1 MKFADKLRELRKQE
15 KLSQEAL
22 AAKIGVSRQAVTK
35 WETERGLPD
44 IGNIMELSA
53 LFGVTVEELLA
64 AEETIAVKH
73 EPFYESRTEYDIAG
87 NKRIDMQLGGAK
99 QILLKG
105 TAEEK
110 LIVRLLSRSIET
122 IRQDLKVRIEDERQR
137 IDVRVKYMNQ
147 MTEAA
152 AKDGL
157 EIEVMLPNRYLDH
170 LEMRADCSELRIVD
184 LKCEN
189 LEFTGKTEHIC
200 IEDLEAEFEVDC
212 NHDIDITCNDLHG
225 SLALNQISASSVLYL
240 PADFT
245 FRTVVKGFG
254 NSIIWSD
261 GENGIADF
269 STPDA
274 ENYIELNGLKSTL
287 KIMLST
293 ASLK

>member
-1 MKFADKLRELRKQE
+1 MNAEFFEAIEQIEKEKGIPRTYMYEKIHQAMLTAFRRDNPECADNVEVILDEE
-15 KLSQEAL
+15 K
-22 AAKIGVSRQAVTK
+22 
-35 WETERGLPD
+35 
-44 IGNIMELSA
+44 
-53 LFGVTVEELLA
+53 
-64 AEETIAVKH
+64 
-73 EPFYESRTEYDIAG
+73 
-87 NKRIDMQLGGAK
+87 KRIDMQLGGAK

-122 IRQDLKVRIEDERQR
+122 IRQDIKVRIEDERQR

-184 LKCEN
+184 LKCDN
-189 LEFTGKTEHIC
+189 IEFTGKTEHIC

-287 KIMLST
+287 KIILST